1 MFKPK
6 IQNQQ
11 ALNLTKFNTSELIQK
26 QNSKSKWLS
35 IQNLNPEK

>member
-11 ALNLTKFNTSELIQK
+11 ALNLSKFNTSELIQNK
-26 QNSKSKWLS
+26 FKVQMTFKSK
-35 IQNLNPEK
+35 PKT

>member
-11 ALNLTKFNTSELIQK
+11 ALNLSKFNTSELIQNK
-26 QNSKSKWLS
+26 FKVQMTFK
-35 IQNLNPEK
+35 